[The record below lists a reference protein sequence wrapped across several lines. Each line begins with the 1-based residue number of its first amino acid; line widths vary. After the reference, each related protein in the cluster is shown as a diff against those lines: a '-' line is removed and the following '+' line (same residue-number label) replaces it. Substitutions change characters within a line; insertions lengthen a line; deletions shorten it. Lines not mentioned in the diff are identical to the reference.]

1 MTKKDILA
9 GLNKLKTQLI
19 IKTNPTPPTEFT
31 NLVTNVPDSYNPR
44 DTLRNFKPTKTN
56 KAQPNPTHPTIKELL
71 TNLEEDITTEIL
83 TKQQEPGDNMTRKE
97 RLALEQLVENT
108 NIIINKA
115 DKGSTIV
122 VRNKSDYVEE
132 GLKHL
137 CDRKIYRKLLQ
148 NTTQLTKD
156 KINELLTNL
165 TNSKLMPWQMTT
177 FCTPPAKHRTAQ
189 LYFLKKIHKNP
200 MGIRPIVSSV
210 NGITENISK
219 FLDYW
224 LQPIVRTLPSFLKDS
239 NTFANL
245 IQSTKVPNDCILV
258 SIDVSSLY
266 TNIPHSD
273 GLEAA
278 TIALADH
285 ADQDPIRPPIQVLR
299 ELILK
304 NNIFEFNG
312 EFYLQLQ
319 GTAMGTKMAPSYANI
334 FMGKL
339 EPQLIA
345 QDPTHI
351 QLCIDDIFIIWTGSN
366 EQLDTFLNKIYQIH
380 PTIKFTHECDGGS
393 TLLLLISLRL

>member
-1 MTKKDILA
+1 MTMVCK
-9 GLNKLKTQLI
+9 
-19 IKTNPTPPTEFT
+19 
-31 NLVTNVPDSYNPR
+31 
-44 DTLRNFKPTKTN
+44 
-56 KAQPNPTHPTIKELL
+56 
-71 TNLEEDITTEIL
+71 
-83 TKQQEPGDNMTRKE
+83 
-97 RLALEQLVENT
+97 
-108 NIIINKA
+108 
-115 DKGSTIV
+115 
-122 VRNKSDYVEE
+122 
-132 GLKHL
+132 
-137 CDRKIYRKLLQ
+137 
-148 NTTQLTKD
+148 
-156 KINELLTNL
+156 
-165 TNSKLMPWQMTT
+165 
-177 FCTPPAKHRTAQ
+177 PPAKHRTAQ

-224 LQPIVRTLPSFLKDS
+224 LQPIVRTLPSYLKDS

-285 ADQDPIRPPIQVLR
+285 MDQDPIRPPIQVLR
-299 ELILK
+299 ELMSIVLK

-351 QLCIDDIFIIWTGSN
+351 QLWKRYIDDIFIIWTGTN
-366 EQLDTFLNKIYQIH
+366 EQLNTFLNKINQIH
-380 PTIKFTHECDGGS
+380 PTIKFTHECDEQELTFLDMVVYKGPNFNSTS
-393 TLLLLISLRL
+393 TLDIKTHIKKTNKQLYIHKSSYHPKACKKAVPKGEILRYLRTNSQIETFSSMRNQLIKKLVERGYKARDIKESIKEIKFEGVWGELESKKLSRDNNTQNI